1 MLFGIIRININFLIV
16 GKELII
22 NDKSVGMKV
31 CVMVG
36 Y

>member
-1 MLFGIIRININFLIV
+1 MYFDIFGININFWII

-22 NDKSVGMKV
+22 NDKSVNMKV
-31 CVMVG
+31 CVMFG